1 MRPDLNIL
9 VLEFLLTL
17 GVRYRYQVLVS
28 FPTEFPQQDIS
39 VSCTES
45 LVVFLPQL
53 GGVTGGVQ
61 REDEMRVVRAV
72 LWILLPL
79 LEVEGLMRLIEAMLL
94 TAAAALA
101 SVHQQV
107 VIVDVT
113 VLHHSQSVLSH
124 TPEVSLQD
132 VTLI

>member
-1 MRPDLNIL
+1 MHPDLNIL

-53 GGVTGGVQ
+53 GGVTGRIQ

-107 VIVDVT
+107 VIVDVA

-124 TPEVSLQD
+124 RPEVRL
-132 VTLI
+132 

>member
-1 MRPDLNIL
+1 MHPDLNIL

-53 GGVTGGVQ
+53 GGVTGRVQ

-107 VIVDVT
+107 VIVDVA

-124 TPEVSLQD
+124 RPEVRLQA
-132 VTLI
+132 VTLR